1 MSTLPL
7 HYRKMLLTAP
17 IYIVTQIH
25 AVVDREEIEL
35 CVPSAKEVNRYYE
48 PRTVSFEDLSEEL
61 EILCSKVSYSLI
73 IPGSVVEVFTKAFK
87 IDV

>member
-1 MSTLPL
+1 MKYVHLP
-7 HYRKMLLTAP
+7 LTAP

-35 CVPSAKEVNRYYE
+35 CVPSAKEVYRYYE

-73 IPGSVVEVFTKAFK
+73 PGSVIEVFTKAYK